1 MIGQSNKLLLA
12 VLGGIIIGC
21 TIAITVHVLFDQF
34 RREGTEGYVSPEITG
49 TDTPEVYDAN
59 TLSTLVSS
67 EDKRSPTELIRDVL
81 PVIDHLDRQALEQLL
96 SRVLQPDENSRNK
109 RTAKLV
115 VNRLTELDP
124 RSAFQ
129 AVNGLD
135 YFKREWLMPVV
146 MASWARESEID
157 AITAVSTLTSDSLKK
172 SALHSIL
179 ANSTGLDNQRVL
191 DRAITLDMDALVK
204 QVLSEV
210 QVRKMHDTPRQ
221 AFEFLFMDEV
231 PDQDQRATFN
241 EVAEDWLQRA
251 GTEAFSGLFDVMR
264 TKVRG
269 LSSSWNNLYDF
280 KGLMCEI
287 DIALVWKLLQTDY
300 QDLRHTNL
308 PHSILADWMEED
320 TDAAI
325 AALDELETKRPVD
338 ELWQD
343 VIGSWTASN
352 PSQALQNVEKIPRG
366 HRVYLY
372 TKAIF
377 RLALV
382 GEMYE
387 ALRVFEQLETLEVNT
402 YPAQYYLL
410 LGWADHD
417 VPAAIDWVLAN
428 TEKGSDFRYAHLREN
443 LSQLAE
449 VDPVR
454 ALQVA
459 VENEDLDTADNYYSL
474 PARVLST
481 VAYRVDVDQAI
492 ALLQSRSESANAKEY
507 SVVGEVLITTGR
519 EAEAIQ
525 LGEQLPIAKQLEYF
539 REIAGRWYVYDPA
552 ALIEGLSGLPNE
564 QVQRAV
570 AREILDINSRR
581 PLLTEREIELL
592 QEFDSED
599 FFR

>member
-1 MIGQSNKLLLA
+1 M
-12 VLGGIIIGC
+12 GGIVIGC

-34 RREGTEGYVSPEITG
+34 RREGTQGYVSPEITG

-372 TKAIF
+372 TEAIF
-377 RLALV
+377 SLALD
-382 GEMYE
+382 GEIYE
-387 ALRVFEQLETLEVNT
+387 ALQTFEQLETLEVNT

-459 VENEDLDTADNYYSL
+459 VENEALDTADNYYSL

-507 SVVGEVLITTGR
+507 SVVGEFLITTGR

>member
-12 VLGGIIIGC
+12 VLGGIVIGC
-21 TIAITVHVLFDQF
+21 TIAITVHILFDQF
-34 RREGTEGYVSPEITG
+34 QRESTQGYVSPEITG

-59 TLSTLVSS
+59 TLGTLVTS

-115 VNRLTELDP
+115 VNRLAVLDP
-124 RSAFQ
+124 SSAFQ

-146 MASWARESEID
+146 MASWARESETD
-157 AITAVSTLTSDSLKK
+157 AITAASTLTSDSLKK

-191 DRAITLDMDALVK
+191 DLAITLDMDALVK

-231 PDQDQRATFN
+231 PDQDQRAIFN

-325 AALDELETKRPVD
+325 TALNELETKRPVD
-338 ELWQD
+338 DIWQD

-377 RLALV
+377 RLALA

-492 ALLQSRSESANAKEY
+492 ALLRSRSESANAKEY

-564 QVQRAV
+564 RVQRTV

>member
-251 GTEAFSGLFDVMR
+251 GTEAFSGILDVMR

-269 LSSSWNNLYDF
+269 LSSSWRNRFDF

>member
-1 MIGQSNKLLLA
+1 M
-12 VLGGIIIGC
+12 GGIIIGC

-210 QVRKMHDTPRQ
+210 QVRKLHDTPRQ

-251 GTEAFSGLFDVMR
+251 GTDAFSGLFDVMR

-459 VENEDLDTADNYYSL
+459 VENEALDTADNYYSL

>member
-12 VLGGIIIGC
+12 VLGGIVIGC

-34 RREGTEGYVSPEITG
+34 RREGTEGYVSLEITG

-59 TLSTLVSS
+59 TLSTLVTS

-81 PVIDHLDRQALEQLL
+81 HVIDHLDRQTLEQHL

-115 VNRLTELDP
+115 VSRLAELDP
-124 RSAFQ
+124 SSAFQ

-146 MASWARESEID
+146 MASWARESETD
-157 AITAVSTLTSDSLKK
+157 AITAASTLTSDSLKK

-191 DRAITLDMDALVK
+191 DLAITLDMDALVK

-221 AFEFLFMDEV
+221 AFEFLLTDEV
-231 PDQDQRATFN
+231 PDQDQRDIFN

-251 GTEAFSGLFDVMR
+251 GTDAFSGLFDVMR
-264 TKVRG
+264 TKDRG
-269 LSSSWNNLYDF
+269 LSSSWRNLFDF
-280 KGLMCEI
+280 KRRMCEI

-300 QDLRHTNL
+300 HELRHTNL

-325 AALDELETKRPVD
+325 AALDELEVKRPVD
-338 ELWQD
+338 ELWKD

-352 PSQALQNVEKIPRG
+352 PSQALQNVEKIPQG
-366 HRVYLY
+366 HRTYLY
-372 TKAIF
+372 TEAIF
-377 RLALV
+377 GLALE
-382 GEMYE
+382 GEIYE
-387 ALRVFEQLETLEVNT
+387 ALQAFEQLETLEVNT
-402 YPAQYYLL
+402 YNAQYCLL
-410 LGWADHD
+410 LGWTDHD

-428 TEKGSDFRYAHLREN
+428 TEKGSDFRYAHLRKN
-443 LSQLAE
+443 LSALAE

-459 VENEDLDTADNYYSL
+459 VENEDRETADNYYSL
-474 PARVLST
+474 PARVIGT

-507 SVVGEVLITTGR
+507 SVVGEILVMTGR

-525 LGEQLPIAKQLEYF
+525 LDEKLPIARQLEYF
-539 REIAGRWYVYDPA
+539 RQITERWYYYDPE
-552 ALIEGLSGLPNE
+552 ALIEGLSGLSNE
-564 QVQRAV
+564 RVQRTV
-570 AREILDINSRR
+570 AREILDINSRN

-592 QEFDSED
+592 REFVTTD